1 MNNLNTYINEKLKIN
16 SKTKITDDWSIQNAK
31 NGDIIYCLT
40 NILFIYKGLDIN
52 KKYTNNPNGIIYHAL
67 CDDYNNLSIG
77 PSIGIGTIND
87 NNTYHYKLASNEQC
101 KKMFNIL
108 KSHGYKWDES
118 KLELEKI

>member
-1 MNNLNTYINEKLKIN
+1 MKNLINIIEKLKVN
-16 SKTKITDDWSIQNAK
+16 SKTKINDDWTIKDAK
-31 NGDIIYCLT
+31 NGDIICCVT
-40 NILFIYKGLDIN
+40 NILFIYKDLDIN
-52 KKYTNNPNGIIYHAL
+52 KKYTHNPNGIIYHAL

-77 PSIGIGTIND
+77 PNVGIGTIND